1 MYQNYF
7 GFKERPFQLVPNPAY
22 LFLSPSHEEA
32 MAHLTYAT
40 SQGDGFVVVT
50 GEVGTGKTTLCRA
63 FIESLDDNTEVAY
76 IFNPKLTAVE
86 LLQTVCDEFD
96 IDSGAETIKAL
107 VDRLNA
113 FLMKQKSLGR
123 RVLLIIDEAQNLNHE
138 VLEQV
143 RLLSNIETNTEK
155 LLQIIL
161 VGQPEMGE
169 VLDSYELRQLGQ
181 RITLSCHISPLNY
194 KETCQYIQHRI
205 RIAARNEGVPF
216 TNAALKKIYAYS
228 LGIPRLIHIVCD
240 RALLTAYGLE
250 KQKITGDVVQSAIQE
265 LCVRGDIRKLRFIE
279 KRKTIILSTLL
290 CAVLVLLFV
299 FKPQTIDMKRAV
311 KAVEA
316 FKLNLPEIR
325 NKEPNLPEIKKKKAA
340 PADGVN
346 ASTRTNKISVTPA
359 PPSRPPALRF
369 PSVYGPPKSLLVTA
383 LRTTNTNETM
393 KTAISQVL
401 SVWDLDVPVKHYDKK
416 KIVDDE
422 TFFTLTARENGFLIQ
437 KVEGN
442 FNIIKRL
449 ALPAMIGFNVPGNL
463 RPKYLALS
471 AFDESTFVFLT
482 PDSSRRIEMPQEQLL
497 KLWSGVAFVPWKN
510 FWEYWG
516 TTPISGPP
524 ESTLILK
531 KLLRRI
537 GYTDLDETSTFD
549 AKTKAAVKKIQAA
562 HGLTADGFVGPL
574 TKIILYSKQPDL
586 AVPHIRSK
594 EPGTL

>member
-1 MYQNYF
+1 M
-7 GFKERPFQLVPNPAY
+7 VPNPAY

-107 VDRLNA
+107 VDRLNV
-113 FLMKQKSLGR
+113 FLMEQKSQGR

-181 RITLSCHISPLNY
+181 RITLSCHISPLNF
-194 KETCQYIQHRI
+194 KETSQYVQHRI

-216 TNAALKKIYAYS
+216 TKAALKKIYAYS

-250 KQKITGDVVQSAIQE
+250 KHKITGDVVQSAIQE

-279 KRKTIILSTLL
+279 KRKTIVLSTVL
-290 CAVLVLLFV
+290 CAILVLLFV
-299 FKPQTIDMKRAV
+299 FQPQTIDMKRAM
-311 KAVEA
+311 KAVGE
-316 FKLNLPEIR
+316 FKLNLQETKG
-325 NKEPNLPEIKKKKAA
+325 KEQPDIPEIKEKTAP
-340 PADGVN
+340 PADRV
-346 ASTRTNKISVTPA
+346 TVDTNLEMIPVA
-359 PPSRPPALRF
+359 PSPRPPGIRF
-369 PSVYGPPKSLLVTA
+369 PSIYGPPESPLVDA
-383 LRTTNTNETM
+383 LRTTNTHMSM

-401 SVWDLDVPVKHYDKK
+401 SHWELDAPVKLYDKK
-416 KIVDDE
+416 RIVDDE

-437 KVEGN
+437 KIEGN
-442 FNIIKRL
+442 FNIVKQL

-471 AFDESTFVFLT
+471 VIEDSKLGFLT

-497 KLWSGVAFVPWKN
+497 KLWAGVAFVPWKN
-510 FWEYWG
+510 FLGYRG
-516 TTPISGPP
+516 TTPISGPA
-524 ESTLILK
+524 ESTLLLK
-531 KLLRRI
+531 KMLRRS
-537 GYTDLDETSTFD
+537 GYTDLDETSTYD
-549 AKTKAAVKKIQAA
+549 AKTKAAVKEIQVA
-562 HGLTADGFVGPL
+562 HGLPADGLVGPL

-586 AVPHIRSK
+586 AVPHIRSR
-594 EPGTL
+594 

>member
-1 MYQNYF
+1 MYQNFF

-63 FIESLDDNTEVAY
+63 FIESLDDKTEVAY

-86 LLQTVCDEFD
+86 LLQSVCDEFG
-96 IDSGAETIKAL
+96 IDSGADTIKAL
-107 VDRLNA
+107 VDGLNG
-113 FLMKQKSLGR
+113 FLIEQKAEGR

-169 VLDSYELRQLGQ
+169 LLDSYELRQLGQ
-181 RITLSCHISPLNY
+181 RITLSCHISPLNF

-216 TNAALKKIYAYS
+216 TKAAFKKIYAYS

-240 RALLTAYGLE
+240 RALLTAYGLD
-250 KQKITGDVVQSAIQE
+250 KQRITGEIVQSAIRE
-265 LCVRGDIRKLRFIE
+265 LCVRGDVRKLRFIE
-279 KRKTIILSTLL
+279 KRKTLILSTLL
-290 CAVLVLLFV
+290 CSVLVLLFV
-299 FKPQTIDMKRAV
+299 FKPETIDMKQAV
-311 KAVEA
+311 KAVQNYT
-316 FKLNLPEIR
+316 LSMPEI
-325 NKEPNLPEIKKKKAA
+325 PEIKEETIPESKPTPPVDEETVA
-340 PADGVN
+340 PEL
-346 ASTRTNKISVTPA
+346 SVSSSVPA
-359 PPSRPPALRF
+359 PPPEPPRTRF
-369 PSVYGPPKSLLVTA
+369 PSIYGSSPPFLVNA
-383 LRTTNTNETM
+383 FRTTNTNLSM
-393 KTAISQVL
+393 KTAITQVL
-401 SVWDLDVPVKHYDKK
+401 SLWELGQPVKHYDKK
-416 KIVDDE
+416 RIVDDE
-422 TFFTLTARENGFLIQ
+422 TFFTLTARENGLLVQ
-437 KVEGN
+437 KIEGN
-442 FNIIKRL
+442 FHIIEQL

-463 RPKYLALS
+463 RPKYLALI
-471 AFDESTFVFLT
+471 AFDGASAVFLT
-482 PDSSRRIEMPQEQLL
+482 PDSSQQIRIPLDQLP
-497 KLWSGVAFVPWKN
+497 KLWAGVAFVPWKN
-510 FWEYWG
+510 YFGYRG

-537 GYTDLDETSTFD
+537 GYAGLDDTVAYD
-549 AKTKAAVKKIQAA
+549 KKTKAAVKEIQAS
-562 HGLTADGFVGPL
+562 HGLPADGFVGPL
-574 TKIILYSKQPDL
+574 TKIILYGKQPDL
-586 AVPHIRSK
+586 SIPNIRSK
-594 EPGTL
+594 TGP